1 MLKKNCLRFVVSDL
15 EGAVEEL
22 REDVISRQCRVNMC
36 DVEGMALMLSTVTK
50 TFGELKGLSAAIF
63 TTSHNQGRSS
73 FKLLLLR
80 VFFHYEIKKPLKK
93 KNKLCT
99 QIFSPKVIFVSL
111 KRYIQLKLFFVTLVL
126 LIALVAGFP
135 DMQKDLK
142 KVMAGEMEIVVN
154 EEKSVLFFLLS
165 SNH

>member
-1 MLKKNCLRFVVSDL
+1 MCPFYIHKVDVMLKKNCLRFVVSDL

-73 FKLLLLR
+73 FKLLLLQG
-80 VFFHYEIKKPLKK
+80 FFFIMKLK
-93 KNKLCT
+93 
-99 QIFSPKVIFVSL
+99 SL
-111 KRYIQLKLFFVTLVL
+111 
-126 LIALVAGFP
+126 
-135 DMQKDLK
+135 
-142 KVMAGEMEIVVN
+142 
-154 EEKSVLFFLLS
+154 
-165 SNH
+165 

>member
-1 MLKKNCLRFVVSDL
+1 MLYDFLCAYSVYKVDVVFKKFSAFCSSDL

-63 TTSHNQGRSS
+63 TTSHNQGRSL

-80 VFFHYEIKKPLKK
+80 VFF
-93 KNKLCT
+93 
-99 QIFSPKVIFVSL
+99 SL
-111 KRYIQLKLFFVTLVL
+111 
-126 LIALVAGFP
+126 
-135 DMQKDLK
+135 
-142 KVMAGEMEIVVN
+142 
-154 EEKSVLFFLLS
+154 
-165 SNH
+165 